1 MGGNSEPYTQT
12 SGEGGSE
19 IKLKDTIDDLISLV
33 WAVKP
38 QQTSEHWGTRGCPG
52 WRKDPRGG
60 KVVRLGSRSG
70 GGMDALCHLHHQ
82 DFALG
87 PVHLVLW
94 PLIRILFVNFKYGS
108 FLSSA
113 SPSSKLSKVRWGV
126 VRTPEFVVRFD
137 RRLAAAGVPSGVGI

>member
-1 MGGNSEPYTQT
+1 
-12 SGEGGSE
+12 
-19 IKLKDTIDDLISLV
+19 
-33 WAVKP
+33 
-38 QQTSEHWGTRGCPG
+38 
-52 WRKDPRGG
+52 
-60 KVVRLGSRSG
+60 
-70 GGMDALCHLHHQ
+70 MDALCHLHHQ